1 MTYPP
6 GFGGGPY
13 PQRDPD
19 RWGQEPEWV
28 SWPDEVAKVPE
39 APKNSGVLGWAD
51 FAAAPTD
58 LQTSAVEVPALED
71 NSRRGPGRLVALS
84 LVALLVLTAG
94 SAFFLFRDNGSTTEE
109 ASGATSSVSL
119 APNAPSPTQQV
130 PVKPGDR
137 FSYTEFGM
145 DTWNFKFGSVE
156 LHAEWVDGRD
166 YDSCRDIERDTKLTA
181 LGCQYAS
188 ELVYRSENGGLMLT
202 QFVLTMPDEQTATAV
217 QDKFTGK
224 DLRLR
229 PGSYVP
235 DYAQGKWKTE
245 AKKNFLV
252 VTVATATDVVA
263 EAVVDKYLRYR
274 HTDTALALMFR

>member
-28 SWPDEVAKVPE
+28 SWPDD
-39 APKNSGVLGWAD
+39 APKVDVAPSNSGFPAATAFAVAAD
-51 FAAAPTD
+51 PTSSAA
-58 LQTSAVEVPALED
+58 EIPALEAD
-71 NSRRGPGRLVALS
+71 SGRGPGRFVALA
-84 LVALLVLTAG
+84 LTVLLVLTAG
-94 SAFFLFRDNGSTTEE
+94 SAFFLFRGNGSSTEQ
-109 ASGATSSVSL
+109 AAGTTSSVSG
-119 APNAPSPTQQV
+119 APSMPRPSKQV
-130 PVKPGDR
+130 PVLPGDR
-137 FSYTEFGM
+137 FSYAEFGM
-145 DTWNFKFGSVE
+145 AAWNFKFGNIE
-156 LHAEWVDGRD
+156 LHADWVDGRD
-166 YDSCRDIERDTKLTA
+166 YESCRDIERDAKLTA

-188 ELVYRSENGGLMLT
+188 ELAYRTENDGLMLT
-202 QFVLTMPDEQTATAV
+202 QFVLTMPDEATAAAA

-235 DYAQGKWKTE
+235 DYAVGKWKTE

-252 VTVATATDVVA
+252 VTVATATVA
-263 EAVVDKYLRYR
+263 VTEAVVDKYLRYR

>member
-28 SWPDEVAKVPE
+28 AWPDDVAKVPE
-39 APKNSGVLGWAD
+39 APKLSGMPGWAE
-51 FAAAPTD
+51 FAAPPD
-58 LQTSAVEVPALED
+58 VPPEVPALED
-71 NSRRGPGRLVALS
+71 DSGRGPGRFVALG
-84 LVALLVLTAG
+84 LVTLLVLTAG
-94 SAFFLFRDNGSTTEE
+94 SAFFLLRDQGSSTET
-109 ASGATSSVSL
+109 ATGATSSVSL
-119 APNAPSPTQQV
+119 APIVPSPTKQLPV
-130 PVKPGDR
+130 PSGDR

-166 YDSCRDIERDTKLTA
+166 YESCRDIERDSKLTA
-181 LGCQYAS
+181 IGCQYAS

-202 QFVLTMPDEQTATAV
+202 QFVLTMPDEQTAAAT

-229 PGSYVP
+229 PGSFVP
-235 DYAQGKWKTE
+235 EYTVGKWKTE
-245 AKKNFLV
+245 AKKNFIV
-252 VTVATATDVVA
+252 VTVATANAAVS